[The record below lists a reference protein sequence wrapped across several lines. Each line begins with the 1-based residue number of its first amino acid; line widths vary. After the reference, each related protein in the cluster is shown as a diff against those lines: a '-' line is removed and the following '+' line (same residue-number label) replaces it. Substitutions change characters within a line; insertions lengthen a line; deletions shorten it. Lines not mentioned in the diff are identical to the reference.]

1 LSFIANIF
9 VRINQHP
16 NLNQL
21 WQIIFVNVAVP
32 KPIVYHL
39 CFPDVVTAILQKEDI
54 CFMKADRKPSIIV
67 NTVVPNPPV

>member
-1 LSFIANIF
+1 MSFIANIF

-21 WQIIFVNVAVP
+21 WQTIFVNAAEP

-39 CFPDVVTAILQKEDI
+39 CFPDVATAILRKEDI
-54 CFMKADRKPSIIV
+54 YYMKADRKPNTIV
-67 NTVVPNPPV
+67 NTAVQNLQA